1 VASLQAYQSHGI
13 RYYRVVESFRKDGKP
28 SIRVLAHLG
37 RVDDILQRHQEHAEV
52 PVKVS
57 SVSAGA
63 VTALYRLT
71 QQLGL
76 AERINRAIAPE
87 GKEVQIRDSLTVGES
102 LVAAMIAR
110 ACAPRSKRAFAEWAS
125 TTWLPELMDF
135 RAANLTSQHFW
146 DQMDAV
152 PVDKLPEIEQELV
165 LEVVRI
171 EQLQLQALAY
181 DTTNFFTH
189 IASTNLRTELP
200 QRGHNKQGRHDLRQ
214 MGLALVV
221 DQDTGLP
228 LAHSLYEG
236 ARSDMRT
243 FAEFL
248 KPVRKRLREL
258 TGKPD
263 QLTLVFDAGSSS
275 RQNLEGV
282 ATSADECRPYPG
294 QDRPCVFAS
303 GLHYVTA
310 VRPSIHL
317 ALLAEAA
324 AALSEVRLSSGAVV
338 RGWRDKRIIAGK
350 QREVVVV
357 YSPKLHAGQLRGLH
371 QTMSKSWGE
380 FEEMGSL
387 ARTNME
393 AAKRKL
399 EKIRNRQYLRALFCY
414 KLDQNVQGAVQVCVW
429 SDWVEYQRLIKRY
442 FGLRLLI
449 TDRSEWSTAQIIEA
463 YRGQSRVESAFRDLK
478 DPRMLSTR
486 PQFHW
491 TDQKLHVHAFVCVM
505 AYLLVT
511 LLHRRARQKAAFD
524 GSPRRLLTELAE
536 VRCSRLIDMTGR
548 KGRPRVRLQIE
559 EMEPGRK
566 TLAEASGAIPAFA

>member
-1 VASLQAYQSHGI
+1 
-13 RYYRVVESFRKDGKP
+13 
-28 SIRVLAHLG
+28 
-37 RVDDILQRHQEHAEV
+37 
-52 PVKVS
+52 
-57 SVSAGA
+57 
-63 VTALYRLT
+63 
-71 QQLGL
+71 
-76 AERINRAIAPE
+76 
-87 GKEVQIRDSLTVGES
+87 VGES
-102 LVAAMIAR
+102 LVTAMIAR
-110 ACAPRSKRAFAEWAS
+110 ACAPRSKRAFADWAK

-135 RAANLTSQHFW
+135 RAADLTSQHFW

-165 LEVVRI
+165 REVVRI

-221 DQDTGLP
+221 DQDTSLP
-228 LAHSLYEG
+228 LAHGLYEG

-282 ATSADECRPYPG
+282 E
-294 QDRPCVFAS
+294 
-303 GLHYVTA
+303 HYVTA
-310 VRPSIHL
+310 VRPSIHV

-338 RGWRDKRIIAGK
+338 RAWRDKRIIAGK

-357 YSPKLHAGQLRGLH
+357 FSPQLHAGQLRGLD
-371 QTMSKSWGE
+371 QTISKSWRE
-380 FEEMGSL
+380 FEELGSL

-414 KLDQNVQGAVQVCVW
+414 KLDQDAQGTIQVCVW
-429 SDWVEYQRLIKRY
+429 SDWLEYQRLTTRY

-463 YRGQSRVESAFRDLK
+463 YRGQSSVESAFRDLK

-511 LLHRRARQKAAFD
+511 LLHRRARQKTAFN
-524 GSPRRLLTELAE
+524 GSPRRLLAELAE
-536 VRCSRLIDMTGR
+536 VRCTRLIDMTGR

-559 EMEPGRK
+559 EMEAERK
-566 TLAEASGAIPAFA
+566 TLAEAVGAMPAFS